1 MREFGH
7 FLLNFGTLDYVVLVY
22 LQKHLQPTE
31 FERLREKHFKDR
43 AIRLAEY
50 LREEKYPEDKQI
62 DFESLLMG
70 IDQMRDLRNHI
81 AHSHL
86 YHRPRSP
93 ETWIASTR
101 HRLGTCSLL
110 S

>member
-1 MREFGH
+1 MREH

-31 FERLREKHFKDR
+31 FERLREKHFTDR

-50 LREEKYPEDKQI
+50 LREEKYPEDKQS

-70 IDQMRDLRNHI
+70 IDQMRDLRNH
-81 AHSHL
+81 SHIHIYTIGL
-86 YHRPRSP
+86 APQ
-93 ETWIASTR
+93 
-101 HRLGTCSLL
+101 RLGSRVFATG
-110 S
+110 